1 MQQGRIHTMDLVPV
15 QTDYISVGQL
25 ANEYAANSVF
35 NDYHERLSANTLK
48 RQRRDIK
55 LFTDFLAMVG
65 MIKDNLMYDTTQ
77 WTDVTFG
84 LVEAFRK
91 QQLLE
96 GYSIASVNAH
106 LITVKLYAKLAKNAG
121 KLCEVEYSRIRD
133 IKTYSHK
140 DGRNVDAKRE
150 QTRRPDAK
158 KANPVSLST
167 VQVALLKDQ
176 PNTPQGRRDALLM
189 CLLLDHGLRCGEVAA
204 LSPESINLS
213 NGTLTFYRQ
222 KVDKTQNHILTRD
235 TLLAAMRYLE
245 VAKPVGKLLMGSRKG
260 GKLEGVMSERA
271 ITDRVR
277 VLAEKVGVNGL
288 SAHDCRHDWATDA
301 IRNGTD
307 IKSLQDAGGWS
318 SPAMPLRYAEST
330 SIANSGVKLS
340 SKRSER
346 GKPTTRG
353 NTDGSSWQQALQN

>member
-1 MQQGRIHTMDLVPV
+1 MDLVHV
-15 QTDYISVGQL
+15 QTDSISIGQL

-35 NDYHERLSANTLK
+35 NDYHEKLSANTLK
-48 RQRRDIK
+48 RQRHDIR
-55 LFTDFLAMVG
+55 LFADFLAMVG
-65 MIKDNLMYDTTQ
+65 MIKDNLMFDPTQ

-96 GYSIASVNAH
+96 GYSIASINAH
-106 LITVKLYAKLAKNAG
+106 VTTVKLYAKLAKNAG

-140 DGRNVDAKRE
+140 DGRNIDAKRE

-158 KANPVSLST
+158 KVNPVSLT
-167 VQVALLKDQ
+167 AEQVALLKDQ

-204 LSPESINLS
+204 LSPESINIA
-213 NGTLTFYRQ
+213 NGTITFYRQ
-222 KVDKTQNHILTRD
+222 KVDKTQNHNLTRD
-235 TLLAAMRYLE
+235 TLLAAMRYLGICN
-245 VAKPVGKLLMGSRKG
+245 PVGKLLTGSRKG

-271 ITDRVR
+271 ITNRVR
-277 VLAEKVGVNGL
+277 VLAEKVGIKGL
-288 SAHDCRHDWATDA
+288 SAHDCRHGWATDA
-301 IRNGTD
+301 VRNGTD

-318 SPAMPLRYAEST
+318 SPAMPLRYAESAK
-330 SIANSGVKLS
+330 IANSGVKLS
-340 SKRSER
+340 AYKKE
-346 GKPTTRG
+346 
-353 NTDGSSWQQALQN
+353 A